1 MWKEQRVQ
9 RWLHR
14 REMMR
19 NECGTVVDPNFGTM
33 KHLIVFLTLLA
44 CTAAAWAQP
53 EVVSAYN
60 ANSNGDYV
68 KAIEYIEKAMSNPKA
83 TEKDKTWR
91 YRGEIYYN
99 VVTKGGELAKNYP
112 NALRLSLQSYL
123 KAREL
128 DAKGYY
134 EREIL
139 LAIGLLQT
147 AANNAGIELYNAEDF
162 GNAGVQF
169 DLAHEVAQA
178 FKGVDTVAV
187 FNAALCYEKSN
198 QIDLAVARYRTCGE
212 YGYQVP
218 NVYLFAASLMRK
230 QGNVEG
236 ALAELQ
242 AARAKYPREQG
253 LVIEELNIY
262 LESRDYTRAEKAMD
276 VAIELDGTNEILW
289 FSKGS
294 VLDSQGKTDAAAE
307 AYQRAI
313 ALKPDYF
320 DANYNLG
327 AMYFNQ
333 AVQDINASNEMWS
346 PRMTPA
352 QKSEQTRLEA
362 QAKSRFEQAKPF
374 LEKAHE
380 VNPEDRDTMR
390 SLRDVYTRTG
400 EDAKLNAI
408 NAKLAG
414 GQ

>member
-1 MWKEQRVQ
+1 MRV
-9 RWLHR
+9 
-14 REMMR
+14 

-44 CTAAAWAQP
+44 STAAAWAQP

-60 ANSNGDYV
+60 ANTSGDYV

-83 TEKDKTWR
+83 TEKEKTWR
-91 YRGEIYYN
+91 YRGQIYYN
-99 VVTKGGELAKNYP
+99 VVTKGGELAKSYP
-112 NALRLSLQSYL
+112 NALRLSLESYL

-128 DAKGYY
+128 DTKGFY

-147 AANNAGIELYNAEDF
+147 AANNAGIELYNAGDF
-162 GNAGVQF
+162 GNAGTQF
-169 DLAHEVAQA
+169 DLAHEVALS

-198 QIDLAVARYRTCGE
+198 QIELAVARYRTCGD

-242 AARAKYPREQG
+242 VARTKYPREQG

-262 LESRDYTRAEKAMD
+262 LESRDYDRAEKAMD

-294 VLDSQGKTDAAAE
+294 VLDSQGKTEAAAE

-333 AVQDINASNEMWS
+333 AVQDINAANDMWS
-346 PRMTPA
+346 PRMTPT
-352 QKSEQTRLEA
+352 QKTEQTRLEA

-374 LEKAHE
+374 LEKAYE

-400 EDAKLNAI
+400 EDAKLNSI
-408 NAKLAG
+408 NTQLG

>member
-1 MWKEQRVQ
+1 
-9 RWLHR
+9 
-14 REMMR
+14 
-19 NECGTVVDPNFGTM
+19 M

-44 CTAAAWAQP
+44 SSAAAWAQP

-60 ANSNGDYV
+60 ANSNGDYA

-112 NALRLSLQSYL
+112 NALRLSLESYM
-123 KAREL
+123 KARQL
-128 DAKGYY
+128 DAKGFY

-139 LAIGLLQT
+139 MAIGLLQT
-147 AANNAGIELYNAEDF
+147 AANNAGIELYNAGDF

-169 DLAHEVAQA
+169 DLAHEVAQS

-198 QIDLAVARYRTCGE
+198 QTELAVARYRTCGE
-212 YGYQVP
+212 FGYQVP
-218 NVYLFAASLMRK
+218 NVHLFAASLMRK

-242 AARAKYPREQG
+242 AARTKYPREQG

-262 LESRDYTRAEKAMD
+262 LESRDYERAEKAMD

-333 AVQDINASNEMWS
+333 AVQDINASNEMWN

-352 QKSEQTRLEA
+352 QKTEQTRLEA

-400 EDAKLNAI
+400 EDAQLNAI
-408 NAKLAG
+408 NAKLS

>member
-1 MWKEQRVQ
+1 M
-9 RWLHR
+9 
-14 REMMR
+14 
-19 NECGTVVDPNFGTM
+19 T
-33 KHLIVFLTLLA
+33 
-44 CTAAAWAQP
+44 AAWAQP

-60 ANSNGDYV
+60 ANSSGDYA

-83 TEKDKTWR
+83 TAKDKTWR

-99 VVTKGGELAKNYP
+99 VVTKGGELARNYP
-112 NALRLSLQSYL
+112 NALRLSLESYM

-128 DAKGYY
+128 DVKGFY
-134 EREIL
+134 ERETT

-147 AANNAGIELYNAEDF
+147 AANNAGIELYNAGDF
-162 GNAGVQF
+162 ANAGVQF
-169 DLAHEVAQA
+169 DMAHEVAVA

-187 FNAALCYEKSN
+187 FNAALCYEKSE
-198 QIDLAVARYRTCGE
+198 QLDLAVARYRTCGE

-218 NVYLFAASLMRK
+218 NVYLFAASLLRK

-242 AARAKYPREQG
+242 AARQKYPREQG

-262 LESRDYTRAEKAMD
+262 LESRDYARAESAMD

-294 VLDSQGKTDAAAE
+294 VLDGQGKTDAAAQ

-333 AVQDINASNEMWS
+333 AVQDINAANELWN

-352 QKSEQTRLEA
+352 QKTEQTRLEA
-362 QAKSRFEQAKPF
+362 QAKTRFEQAKPY

-400 EDAKLNAI
+400 DNAKLEAI
-408 NAKLAG
+408 NAKLNAG
-414 GQ
+414 Q

>member
-1 MWKEQRVQ
+1 MRV
-9 RWLHR
+9 
-14 REMMR
+14 

-44 CTAAAWAQP
+44 STAAAWAQP

-60 ANSNGDYV
+60 ANTSGDYV

-83 TEKDKTWR
+83 TEKEKTWR
-91 YRGEIYYN
+91 YRGQIYYN
-99 VVTKGGELAKNYP
+99 VVTKGGELAKSYP
-112 NALRLSLQSYL
+112 NALRLSLESYL

-128 DAKGYY
+128 DTKGFY

-147 AANNAGIELYNAEDF
+147 AANNAGIELYNAGDF
-162 GNAGVQF
+162 GNAGTQF
-169 DLAHEVAQA
+169 DLAHEVALS

-198 QIDLAVARYRTCGE
+198 QIELAVARYRTCGD

-242 AARAKYPREQG
+242 VARTKYPREQG

-262 LESRDYTRAEKAMD
+262 LESRDYDRAEKAMD

-294 VLDSQGKTDAAAE
+294 VLDSQGKTEAAAE

-333 AVQDINASNEMWS
+333 AVQDINAANDMWS
-346 PRMTPA
+346 PRMTPT
-352 QKSEQTRLEA
+352 QKTEQTRLEA

-374 LEKAHE
+374 LEKAYE

-400 EDAKLNAI
+400 EDAKLNSI
-408 NAKLAG
+408 NTKLG

>member
-1 MWKEQRVQ
+1 
-9 RWLHR
+9 
-14 REMMR
+14 
-19 NECGTVVDPNFGTM
+19 M
-33 KHLIVFLTLLA
+33 KHLLVFLTLLA
-44 CTAAAWAQP
+44 GMTAAWAQP

-60 ANSNGDYV
+60 ANSSGDYV

-83 TEKDKTWR
+83 TAKDKTWR

-99 VVTKGGELAKNYP
+99 VVTKGGELARNYP
-112 NALRLSLQSYL
+112 NALRLSLESYM

-128 DAKGYY
+128 DVKGFY
-134 EREIL
+134 ERETT

-147 AANNAGIELYNAEDF
+147 AANNAGIELYNAGDF
-162 GNAGVQF
+162 ANAGVQF
-169 DLAHEVAQA
+169 DMAHEVAVA

-187 FNAALCYEKSN
+187 FNAALCYEKSE
-198 QIDLAVARYRTCGE
+198 QLDLAVARYRTCGE

-218 NVYLFAASLMRK
+218 NVYLFAASLLRK

-242 AARAKYPREQG
+242 AARQKYPREQG

-262 LESRDYTRAEKAMD
+262 LESRDYARAESAMD

-294 VLDSQGKTDAAAE
+294 VLDGQGKTDAAAQ

-333 AVQDINASNEMWS
+333 AVQDINAANELWN

-352 QKSEQTRLEA
+352 QKTEQTRLEA
-362 QAKSRFEQAKPF
+362 QAKARFEQAKPY

-400 EDAKLNAI
+400 DNAKLEAI
-408 NAKLAG
+408 NAKLNAG
-414 GQ
+414 Q

>member
-1 MWKEQRVQ
+1 
-9 RWLHR
+9 
-14 REMMR
+14 
-19 NECGTVVDPNFGTM
+19 M
-33 KHLIVFLTLLA
+33 KHLLVFLTLLA
-44 CTAAAWAQP
+44 GMTAAWAQP

-60 ANSNGDYV
+60 ANSSGDYV

-83 TEKDKTWR
+83 TAKDKTWR

-99 VVTKGGELAKNYP
+99 VVTKGGELARNYP
-112 NALRLSLQSYL
+112 NALRLSLESYM

-128 DAKGYY
+128 DVKGFY
-134 EREIL
+134 ERETT

-147 AANNAGIELYNAEDF
+147 AANNAGIELYNAGDF
-162 GNAGVQF
+162 ANAGVQF
-169 DLAHEVAQA
+169 DMAHEVAVA

-187 FNAALCYEKSN
+187 FNAALCYEKSE
-198 QIDLAVARYRTCGE
+198 QLDLAVARYRTCGE

-218 NVYLFAASLMRK
+218 NVYLFAASLLRK

-242 AARAKYPREQG
+242 AARQKYPREQG

-262 LESRDYTRAEKAMD
+262 LESRDYARAESAMD

-294 VLDSQGKTDAAAE
+294 VLDGQGKTDAAAQ

-333 AVQDINASNEMWS
+333 AVQDINAANELWN

-352 QKSEQTRLEA
+352 QKTEQTRLEA
-362 QAKSRFEQAKPF
+362 QAKARFEQAKPY

-400 EDAKLNAI
+400 DNAKLEAI
-408 NAKLAG
+408 NAKLNAD
-414 GQ
+414 Q

>member
-1 MWKEQRVQ
+1 
-9 RWLHR
+9 
-14 REMMR
+14 
-19 NECGTVVDPNFGTM
+19 M
-33 KHLIVFLTLLA
+33 KHLLVFLTLLA
-44 CTAAAWAQP
+44 GMTAAWAQP

-60 ANSNGDYV
+60 ANSSGDYA

-83 TEKDKTWR
+83 TAKDKTWR

-99 VVTKGGELAKNYP
+99 VVTKGGELARNYP
-112 NALRLSLQSYL
+112 NALRLSLESYM

-128 DAKGYY
+128 DVKGFY
-134 EREIL
+134 ERETT

-147 AANNAGIELYNAEDF
+147 AANNAGIELYNAGDF
-162 GNAGVQF
+162 ANAGIQF
-169 DLAHEVAQA
+169 DMAHEVAVA

-187 FNAALCYEKSN
+187 FNAALCYEKSE
-198 QIDLAVARYRTCGE
+198 QLDLAVARYRTCGE

-218 NVYLFAASLMRK
+218 NVYLFAASLLRK

-242 AARAKYPREQG
+242 AARQKYPREQG

-262 LESRDYTRAEKAMD
+262 LESRDYARAESAMD

-294 VLDSQGKTDAAAE
+294 VLDGQGKTDDAAQ

-333 AVQDINASNEMWS
+333 AVQDINAANELWN
-346 PRMTPA
+346 PRMTPE
-352 QKSEQTRLEA
+352 QKTEQSRLET
-362 QAKSRFEQAKPF
+362 QAKARFEQAKPY

-400 EDAKLNAI
+400 DNAKLEAI
-408 NAKLAG
+408 NAKLNAG
-414 GQ
+414 Q

>member
-1 MWKEQRVQ
+1 
-9 RWLHR
+9 
-14 REMMR
+14 
-19 NECGTVVDPNFGTM
+19 M
-33 KHLIVFLTLLA
+33 KHLLVFLTLLA
-44 CTAAAWAQP
+44 GMTAAWAQP

-60 ANSNGDYV
+60 ANSSGDYA

-83 TEKDKTWR
+83 TAKDKTWR

-99 VVTKGGELAKNYP
+99 VATKGGELARTYP
-112 NALRLSLQSYL
+112 NALRLSLESYM

-128 DAKGYY
+128 DVKGFY
-134 EREIL
+134 ERETTM
-139 LAIGLLQT
+139 AIGLLQT
-147 AANNAGIELYNAEDF
+147 AANNAGIELYNAGDF
-162 GNAGVQF
+162 ANAGVQF
-169 DLAHEVAQA
+169 DMAHEVAVA

-187 FNAALCYEKSN
+187 FNAALCYEKSE
-198 QIDLAVARYRTCGE
+198 QLDLAVARYRTCGDL
-212 YGYQVP
+212 GYQVP

-230 QGNVEG
+230 QGNIEG

-242 AARAKYPREQG
+242 AARQKYPREQG

-262 LESRDYTRAEKAMD
+262 LESRDYARAESAMD

-294 VLDSQGKTDAAAE
+294 VLDSQGKTDAAAQ

-333 AVQDINASNEMWS
+333 AVQDINAANELWN

-352 QKSEQTRLEA
+352 QKTEQARLEA
-362 QAKSRFEQAKPF
+362 QAKTRFEQAKPY

-400 EDAKLNAI
+400 DNTKLEAI
-408 NAKLAG
+408 NAKLST

>member
-1 MWKEQRVQ
+1 MLQ
-9 RWLHR
+9 
-14 REMMR
+14 
-19 NECGTVVDPNFGTM
+19 NECGTVVEPNFGTM
-33 KHLIVFLTLLA
+33 KHLLVFLTLLA
-44 CTAAAWAQP
+44 GMTAAWAQP

-60 ANSNGDYV
+60 ANSSGDYA

-83 TEKDKTWR
+83 TTKDKTWR

-99 VVTKGGELAKNYP
+99 VATKGGELARTYP
-112 NALRLSLQSYL
+112 NALRLSLESYM

-128 DAKGYY
+128 DVKGFY
-134 EREIL
+134 ERETTM
-139 LAIGLLQT
+139 AIGLLQT
-147 AANNAGIELYNAEDF
+147 AANNAGIELYNAGDF
-162 GNAGVQF
+162 ANAGVQF
-169 DLAHEVAQA
+169 DMAHEVAVA

-187 FNAALCYEKSN
+187 FNAALCYEKSE
-198 QIDLAVARYRTCGE
+198 QLDLAVARYRTCGDL
-212 YGYQVP
+212 GYQVP

-230 QGNVEG
+230 QGNIEG

-242 AARAKYPREQG
+242 AARQKYPREQG

-262 LESRDYTRAEKAMD
+262 LESRDYARAESAMD

-294 VLDSQGKTDAAAE
+294 VLDSQGKTDAAAQ

-333 AVQDINASNEMWS
+333 AVQDINAANELWN

-352 QKSEQTRLEA
+352 QKTEQARLEA
-362 QAKSRFEQAKPF
+362 QAKTRFEQAKPY

-400 EDAKLNAI
+400 DNTKLEAI
-408 NAKLAG
+408 NAKLST

>member
-1 MWKEQRVQ
+1 
-9 RWLHR
+9 
-14 REMMR
+14 
-19 NECGTVVDPNFGTM
+19 M
-33 KHLIVFLTLLA
+33 KHLLVFLTLLA
-44 CTAAAWAQP
+44 GMTAAWAQP

-60 ANSNGDYV
+60 ANSSGDYA

-83 TEKDKTWR
+83 TAKDKTWR

-99 VVTKGGELAKNYP
+99 VVTKGGELARNYP
-112 NALRLSLQSYL
+112 NALRLSLESYM

-128 DAKGYY
+128 DVKGFY
-134 EREIL
+134 ERETT

-147 AANNAGIELYNAEDF
+147 AANNAGIELYNAGDF
-162 GNAGVQF
+162 ANAGVQF
-169 DLAHEVAQA
+169 DMAHEVAVA

-187 FNAALCYEKSN
+187 FNAALCYEKSE
-198 QIDLAVARYRTCGE
+198 QLDLAVARYRTCGE

-218 NVYLFAASLMRK
+218 NVYLFAASLLRK

-242 AARAKYPREQG
+242 AARQKYPREQG

-262 LESRDYTRAEKAMD
+262 LESRDYARAESAMD

-294 VLDSQGKTDAAAE
+294 VLDGQGKTDAAAQ

-333 AVQDINASNEMWS
+333 AVQDINAANELWN

-352 QKSEQTRLEA
+352 QKTEQTRLEA
-362 QAKSRFEQAKPF
+362 QAKARFEQAKPY

-380 VNPEDRDTMR
+380 INPEDRDTMR

-400 EDAKLNAI
+400 DNAKLEAI
-408 NAKLAG
+408 NAKLNAG
-414 GQ
+414 Q

>member
-1 MWKEQRVQ
+1 MRV
-9 RWLHR
+9 
-14 REMMR
+14 
-19 NECGTVVDPNFGTM
+19 NESGTVVEPNFGTM

-60 ANSNGDYV
+60 ANASGDYV

-83 TEKDKTWR
+83 TVKDKTWR

-112 NALRLSLQSYL
+112 NALRLSLESYL

>member
-1 MWKEQRVQ
+1 MRV
-9 RWLHR
+9 
-14 REMMR
+14 

-44 CTAAAWAQP
+44 STAAAWAQP

-60 ANSNGDYV
+60 ANTSGDYV
-68 KAIEYIEKAMSNPKA
+68 KAIEYIEKAMSNLKA
-83 TEKDKTWR
+83 TEKEKTWR
-91 YRGEIYYN
+91 YRGQIYYN
-99 VVTKGGELAKNYP
+99 VVTKGGELAKSYP
-112 NALRLSLQSYL
+112 NALRLSLESYL

-128 DAKGYY
+128 DTKGFY

-147 AANNAGIELYNAEDF
+147 AANNAGIELYNAGDF
-162 GNAGVQF
+162 GNAGTQF
-169 DLAHEVAQA
+169 DLAHEVALS

-198 QIDLAVARYRTCGE
+198 QIELAVARYRTCGD

-242 AARAKYPREQG
+242 VARTKYPREQG

-262 LESRDYTRAEKAMD
+262 LESRDYDRAEKAMD

-294 VLDSQGKTDAAAE
+294 VLDSQGKTEAAAE

-333 AVQDINASNEMWS
+333 AVQDINAANDMWS
-346 PRMTPA
+346 PRMTPT
-352 QKSEQTRLEA
+352 QKTEQTRLEA

-400 EDAKLNAI
+400 EDAKLNSI
-408 NAKLAG
+408 NTKLG

>member
-1 MWKEQRVQ
+1 
-9 RWLHR
+9 
-14 REMMR
+14 
-19 NECGTVVDPNFGTM
+19 M
-33 KHLIVFLTLLA
+33 KHLLVFLTLLA
-44 CTAAAWAQP
+44 GMTAAWAQP

-60 ANSNGDYV
+60 ANSSGDYA

-83 TEKDKTWR
+83 TAKDKTWR

-99 VVTKGGELAKNYP
+99 VVTKGGELARNYP
-112 NALRLSLQSYL
+112 NALRLSLESYM

-128 DAKGYY
+128 DVKGFY
-134 EREIL
+134 ERETT

-147 AANNAGIELYNAEDF
+147 AANNAGIELYNAGDF
-162 GNAGVQF
+162 ANAGVQF
-169 DLAHEVAQA
+169 DMAHEVAVA

-187 FNAALCYEKSN
+187 FNAALCYEKSE
-198 QIDLAVARYRTCGE
+198 QLDLAVARYRTCGE

-218 NVYLFAASLMRK
+218 NVYLFAASLLRK

-242 AARAKYPREQG
+242 AARQKYPREQG

-262 LESRDYTRAEKAMD
+262 LESRDYARAESAMD

-294 VLDSQGKTDAAAE
+294 VLDGQGKTDAAAQ

-333 AVQDINASNEMWS
+333 AVQDINAANELWN

-352 QKSEQTRLEA
+352 QKTEQTRLEA
-362 QAKSRFEQAKPF
+362 QAKARFEQAKPY

-400 EDAKLNAI
+400 DNAKLEAI
-408 NAKLAG
+408 NAKLNAD
-414 GQ
+414 Q

>member
-1 MWKEQRVQ
+1 
-9 RWLHR
+9 
-14 REMMR
+14 
-19 NECGTVVDPNFGTM
+19 
-33 KHLIVFLTLLA
+33 
-44 CTAAAWAQP
+44 
-53 EVVSAYN
+53 
-60 ANSNGDYV
+60 
-68 KAIEYIEKAMSNPKA
+68 
-83 TEKDKTWR
+83 
-91 YRGEIYYN
+91 
-99 VVTKGGELAKNYP
+99 
-112 NALRLSLQSYL
+112 L

-128 DAKGYY
+128 DTKGFY

-147 AANNAGIELYNAEDF
+147 AANNAGIELYNAGDF
-162 GNAGVQF
+162 GNAGTQF
-169 DLAHEVAQA
+169 DLAHEVALS

-198 QIDLAVARYRTCGE
+198 QIELAVARYRTCGE

-242 AARAKYPREQG
+242 AARTKYPREQG

-262 LESRDYTRAEKAMD
+262 LESRDYDRAEKAMD

-294 VLDSQGKTDAAAE
+294 VLDSQGKTEAAAE

-333 AVQDINASNEMWS
+333 AVQDINAANDMWS
-346 PRMTPA
+346 PRMTPT
-352 QKSEQTRLEA
+352 QKTEQTRLEA

-400 EDAKLNAI
+400 EDAKLNSI
-408 NAKLAG
+408 NTKLGA
-414 GQ
+414 Q

>member
-1 MWKEQRVQ
+1 MRV
-9 RWLHR
+9 
-14 REMMR
+14 

-44 CTAAAWAQP
+44 STAAAWAQP

-60 ANSNGDYV
+60 ANSSGDYV

-91 YRGEIYYN
+91 YRGQIYYN
-99 VVTKGGELAKNYP
+99 VVTKGGELAKSYP
-112 NALRLSLQSYL
+112 NALRLSLESYL

-128 DAKGYY
+128 DTKGFY

-147 AANNAGIELYNAEDF
+147 AANNAGIELYNAGDF
-162 GNAGVQF
+162 GNAGTQF
-169 DLAHEVAQA
+169 DLAHEVALS

-198 QIDLAVARYRTCGE
+198 QIELAVARYRTCGE

-242 AARAKYPREQG
+242 AARTKYPREQG

-262 LESRDYTRAEKAMD
+262 LESRDYDRAEKAMD

-294 VLDSQGKTDAAAE
+294 VLDSQGKTEAAAE

-333 AVQDINASNEMWS
+333 AVQDINAANDMWS
-346 PRMTPA
+346 PRMTPT
-352 QKSEQTRLEA
+352 QKTEQTRLEA

-400 EDAKLNAI
+400 EDAKLNYI
-408 NAKLAG
+408 NTKLGA
-414 GQ
+414 Q

>member
-1 MWKEQRVQ
+1 
-9 RWLHR
+9 
-14 REMMR
+14 
-19 NECGTVVDPNFGTM
+19 M
-33 KHLIVFLTLLA
+33 KHLLVFLTLLA
-44 CTAAAWAQP
+44 GMTAAWAQP

-60 ANSNGDYV
+60 ANSSGDYA

-83 TEKDKTWR
+83 TAKDKTWR

-99 VVTKGGELAKNYP
+99 VVTKGGELARNYP
-112 NALRLSLQSYL
+112 NALRLSLESYM

-128 DAKGYY
+128 DVKGFY
-134 EREIL
+134 ERETT

-147 AANNAGIELYNAEDF
+147 AANNAGIELYNAGDF
-162 GNAGVQF
+162 ANAGVQF
-169 DLAHEVAQA
+169 DMAHEVAVA

-187 FNAALCYEKSN
+187 FNAALCYEKSE
-198 QIDLAVARYRTCGE
+198 QLDLAVARYRTCGE

-218 NVYLFAASLMRK
+218 NVYLFAASLLRK

-242 AARAKYPREQG
+242 AARQKYPREQG

-262 LESRDYTRAEKAMD
+262 LESRDYARAESAMD

-294 VLDSQGKTDAAAE
+294 VLDGQGKTDAAAQ

-333 AVQDINASNEMWS
+333 AVQDINAANELWN

-352 QKSEQTRLEA
+352 QKTEQMRLEA
-362 QAKSRFEQAKPF
+362 QAKTRFEQAKPY

-400 EDAKLNAI
+400 DNAKLEAI
-408 NAKLAG
+408 NAKLNAG
-414 GQ
+414 Q

>member
-1 MWKEQRVQ
+1 MRV
-9 RWLHR
+9 
-14 REMMR
+14 
-19 NECGTVVDPNFGTM
+19 NECGMVVELNFGTM

>member
-1 MWKEQRVQ
+1 
-9 RWLHR
+9 
-14 REMMR
+14 
-19 NECGTVVDPNFGTM
+19 
-33 KHLIVFLTLLA
+33 VFLTLLA
-44 CTAAAWAQP
+44 GMTAAWAQP

-60 ANSNGDYV
+60 ANSSGDYA

-83 TEKDKTWR
+83 TAKDKTWR

-99 VVTKGGELAKNYP
+99 VVTKGGELARNYP
-112 NALRLSLQSYL
+112 NALRLSLESYM

-128 DAKGYY
+128 DVKGFY
-134 EREIL
+134 ERETT

-147 AANNAGIELYNAEDF
+147 AANNAGIELYNAGDF
-162 GNAGVQF
+162 ANAGVQF
-169 DLAHEVAQA
+169 DMAHEVAVA

-187 FNAALCYEKSN
+187 FNAALCYEKSE
-198 QIDLAVARYRTCGE
+198 QLDLAVARYRTCGE

-218 NVYLFAASLMRK
+218 NVYLFAASLLRK

-242 AARAKYPREQG
+242 AARQKYPREQG

-262 LESRDYTRAEKAMD
+262 LESRDYARAESAMD

-294 VLDSQGKTDAAAE
+294 VLDGQGKTDAAAQ

-333 AVQDINASNEMWS
+333 AVQDINAANELWN

-352 QKSEQTRLEA
+352 QKTEQMRLEA
-362 QAKSRFEQAKPF
+362 QAKTRFEQAKPY

-400 EDAKLNAI
+400 DNAKLEAI
-408 NAKLAG
+408 NAKLNAG
-414 GQ
+414 Q

>member
-1 MWKEQRVQ
+1 M
-9 RWLHR
+9 
-14 REMMR
+14 
-19 NECGTVVDPNFGTM
+19 VVELNFGTM

-44 CTAAAWAQP
+44 STAAAWAQP

-60 ANSNGDYV
+60 ANSNGDYA

-99 VVTKGGELAKNYP
+99 VVTKGGALANSYP

-147 AANNAGIELYNAEDF
+147 AANNAGIELYNAGDF

-169 DLAHEVAQA
+169 DLAHEVALS

-198 QIDLAVARYRTCGE
+198 QTELAVARYRTCGE

-262 LESRDYTRAEKAMD
+262 LESRDYERAEKAMD

-333 AVQDINASNEMWS
+333 AVQDINVSNEMWT
-346 PRMTPA
+346 PRMTPD
-352 QKSEQTRLEA
+352 QKAEQTRLET
-362 QAKSRFEQAKPF
+362 QAKARFEQAKPF

-380 VNPEDRDTMR
+380 INPEDRDTMR
-390 SLRDVYTRTG
+390 SLRDVYARTG
-400 EDAKLNAI
+400 EDAKLSAI
-408 NAKLAG
+408 NAKLSA
-414 GQ
+414 Q